1 MQTKIK
7 EVYKLVKDG
16 LDGVDEQFRVLAGS
30 QDGKFQELHR
40 MLSHLLSGRGKAVRP
55 LLALHAGSL
64 YNYDHQKIVYMATA
78 SELMHIA
85 TLVHDDAIDKASVR
99 RGQETIN
106 KIWGTDKAIIFGDYL
121 FAKAAE
127 YAVDTGS
134 LRVVR
139 LFSQTL
145 EAISYG
151 ELMQGFSAFN
161 LEQTYDKYIERIT
174 GKTAALFALSTE
186 GGAILSGAP
195 EESIKILREYGLNLG
210 ISFQI
215 VDDIFDFI
223 GTEKEMGKPVGSDL
237 AQGTVTLPTMMLM
250 ERYPEDNPVKR
261 IFNSE
266 GDKDK
271 NVKEAIELVRNS
283 DIVEECYRVASEY
296 SDKASFNLN
305 RLPDSPNRQALY
317 TMAEYVVKREK

>member
-1 MQTKIK
+1 LETK
-7 EVYKLVKDG
+7 EVYTLVKDG
-16 LDGVDEQFRVLAGS
+16 LAGVDEQFQLLSAS
-30 QDGKFQELHR
+30 QADRFTELHK
-40 MLSHLLSGRGKAVRP
+40 MLSHILSGRGKAVRP

-64 YNYDHQKIVYMATA
+64 YNYDLPKITCMATA

-85 TLVHDDAIDKASVR
+85 TLVHDDAIDKANVR
-99 RGQETIN
+99 RNQLTIN

-139 LFSQTL
+139 LFSKTL

-151 ELMQGFSAFN
+151 ELKQGFSAFN
-161 LEQTYDKYIERIT
+161 LDQTYDQYIERIS

-195 EESIKILREYGLNLG
+195 EESIQILSDYGLNLG

-223 GTEKEMGKPVGSDL
+223 GTEKDLGKPVGSDL
-237 AQGTVTLPTMMLM
+237 AQGTVTLPTLLLL

-261 IFNSE
+261 VFRNE
-266 GDKDK
+266 GDKDR
-271 NVKEAIELVRNS
+271 NVQQAIEMVRHS
-283 DIVEECYRVASEY
+283 DIVDECYK
-296 SDKASFNLN
+296 KASDYSARASCDLDK
-305 RLPDSPNRQALY
+305 LPDTPSRQALF
-317 TMAEYVVKREK
+317 TMAEYVVKRDR

>member
-1 MQTKIK
+1 M
-7 EVYKLVKDG
+7 
-16 LDGVDEQFRVLAGS
+16 DEQFRLIARS
-30 QDGKFQELHR
+30 QGENFPELHK
-40 MLSHLLSGRGKAVRP
+40 MLSHILSGRGKAVRP

-64 YNYDHQKIVYMATA
+64 YQCDLQKVMYMATA

-99 RGQETIN
+99 RGQLTIN

-151 ELMQGFSAFN
+151 ELKQGFSAFN
-161 LEQTYDKYIERIT
+161 LKQSYDQYFERIT
-174 GKTAALFALSTE
+174 DKTASLFALSTK
-186 GGAILSGAP
+186 GGAILSEAP
-195 EESIKILREYGLNLG
+195 EEAIKILREYGLNLG
-210 ISFQI
+210 VSFQI

-223 GTEKEMGKPVGSDL
+223 GTEQELGKPVGSDL
-237 AQGTVTLPTMMLM
+237 AQGTVTLPTLMMI
-250 ERYPEDNPVKR
+250 ERYPEDNPVKQ
-261 IFNSE
+261 IFKNE
-266 GDKDK
+266 GDREK
-271 NVKEAIELVRNS
+271 NIKEAIEMVRNS
-283 DIVEECYRVASEY
+283 QIVDECYRVALDY
-296 SDKASFNLN
+296 STRASHNLQQ
-305 RLPDSPNRQALY
+305 LPDTPSRQALF
-317 TMAEYVVKREK
+317 TMAEYVVKRKK

>member
-1 MQTKIK
+1 LQIK
-7 EVYKLVKDG
+7 EVYDLVKDG
-16 LDGVDEQFRVLAGS
+16 LDGVNKQFRLVARS
-30 QDGKFQELHR
+30 QGERFPELHE
-40 MLSHLLSGRGKAVRP
+40 MLSHILSGRGKAVRP

-64 YNYDHQKIVYMATA
+64 YHYDWQKITYMATA

-99 RGQETIN
+99 RGQLTIN

-139 LFSQTL
+139 LFSETL

-151 ELMQGFSAFN
+151 ELKQGFSAFN
-161 LEQTYDKYIERIT
+161 LEQSYDQYIERIT
-174 GKTAALFALSTE
+174 GKTASLFALSTE

-195 EESIKILREYGLNLG
+195 EDSVKILREYGLNLG

-215 VDDIFDFI
+215 VDDIFDYI
-223 GTEKEMGKPVGSDL
+223 GTEQEMGKPVGSDL

-250 ERYPEDNPVKR
+250 ERYTEDNPVKR
-261 IFNSE
+261 IFRNE
-266 GDKDK
+266 GDKGE
-271 NVKEAIELVRNS
+271 NIKEAIELVRRS
-283 DIVEECYRVASEY
+283 KIVEDCYRIASEY
-296 SDKASFNLN
+296 SDRASCNLD
-305 RLPDSPNRQALY
+305 RLPDTPSRQALY
-317 TMAEYVVKREK
+317 TMAEYVIKRKK

>member
-1 MQTKIK
+1 MQIK
-7 EVYKLVKDG
+7 EVYNLVKEG
-16 LDGVDEQFRVLAGS
+16 LAGVDEQFRLLARS
-30 QDGKFQELHR
+30 QGENFPELHK
-40 MLSHLLSGRGKAVRP
+40 MLSHILSGRGKAVRP

-64 YNYDHQKIVYMATA
+64 YHYDLQKIMYMATA

-99 RGQETIN
+99 RGQLTIN

-151 ELMQGFSAFN
+151 ELKQGFSAFN
-161 LEQTYDKYIERIT
+161 LEQSYDQYIGRIA
-174 GKTAALFALSTE
+174 GKTASLFALSTE
-186 GGAILSGAP
+186 GGAVLSGAP
-195 EESIKILREYGLNLG
+195 EESIKILSEYGLNLG

-215 VDDIFDFI
+215 VDDIFDLI
-223 GTEKEMGKPVGSDL
+223 GTEQKLGKPVGSDL
-237 AQGTVTLPTMMLM
+237 AQGTITLPTLMLLG
-250 ERYPEDNPVKR
+250 RYPEDNPVKR
-261 IFNSE
+261 IFKNE
-266 GDKDK
+266 GDREK

-283 DIVEECYRVASEY
+283 QIVDECYRVASDY
-296 SDKASFNLN
+296 SARASLNLHL
-305 RLPDSPNRQALY
+305 LPDSPSRQALY
-317 TMAEYVVKREK
+317 TMAEYVVERKK

>member
-1 MQTKIK
+1 MQIK
-7 EVYKLVKDG
+7 EVYSLVKDG
-16 LDGVDEQFRVLAGS
+16 LAGVNEQFKVLAKS
-30 QDGKFQELHR
+30 QGDNFPELHK
-40 MLSHLLSGRGKAVRP
+40 MLGHILSGRGKAVRP
-55 LLALHAGSL
+55 LLALHAGNL
-64 YNYDHQKIVYMATA
+64 YHYDQQKVTYMAAA

-134 LRVVR
+134 LRVVG

-151 ELMQGFSAFN
+151 ELKQGFSAFS
-161 LEQTYDKYIERIT
+161 LEQSYDKYVERIT
-174 GKTAALFALSTE
+174 GKTASLFALSTG
-186 GGAILSGAP
+186 GGAILSDAP
-195 EESIKILREYGLNLG
+195 EESIKILGEYGLNLG

-215 VDDIFDFI
+215 VDDIFDYI
-223 GTEKEMGKPVGSDL
+223 GTEKELGKPVGSDL
-237 AQGTVTLPTMMLM
+237 AQGTVTLPTLMLL

-261 IFNSE
+261 IFRGE
-266 GDKDK
+266 GGKGE
-271 NVKEAIELVRNS
+271 NIKEAIEMVRNS
-283 DIVEECYRVASEY
+283 NIVDECYRVASEY
-296 SDKASFNLN
+296 SARASSNLHM
-305 RLPDSPNRQALY
+305 LPDTPSRRALY
-317 TMAEYVVKREK
+317 TMAEYVVKRKK